1 MGRDGL
7 GWIGWDGEG
16 WTVMDVEDGVERNRR
31 TSSLGR
37 DGWKLEVGS

>member
-1 MGRDGL
+1 
-7 GWIGWDGEG
+7 
-16 WTVMDVEDGVERNRR
+16 MDVEDGVERNRR